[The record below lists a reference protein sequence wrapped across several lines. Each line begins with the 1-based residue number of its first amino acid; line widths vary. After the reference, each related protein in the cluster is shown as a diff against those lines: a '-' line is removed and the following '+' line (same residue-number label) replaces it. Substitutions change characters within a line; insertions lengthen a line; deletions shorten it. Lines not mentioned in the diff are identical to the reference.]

1 MSKILDLAQTFQ
13 QTSQKELESTSE

>member
-13 QTSQKELESTSE
+13 QTSQKELE